1 MLASVWQLN
10 HQHQAQLSLSKPNQ
24 STKNWTNH
32 LTNVTNYSTR
42 GSLLFAI
49 LFTTYIQT
57 FRRIWRET
65 AGNIFSEMS
74 AALFRIERTRFCL
87 VERSKIKSGDP
98 CLLCKFDCFCGCALV
113 SETQFRYMRNV
124 ILLRSGYDQFT
135 LHNPSKSTAD
145 NIYVSAMCV
154 WSEAKNSSATERKRG
169 QTWVVLCQNDRETW
183 IKLGTTSLP
192 AWKPEGLTLNGM
204 VTDVCES
211 LWTAKMTFIPYLET
225 FLVIYISLIQ
235 RDTDT

>member
-1 MLASVWQLN
+1 
-10 HQHQAQLSLSKPNQ
+10 
-24 STKNWTNH
+24 
-32 LTNVTNYSTR
+32 
-42 GSLLFAI
+42 
-49 LFTTYIQT
+49 
-57 FRRIWRET
+57 
-65 AGNIFSEMS
+65 MS

-124 ILLRSGYDQFT
+124 ILLRSGYDQFA

-154 WSEAKNSSATERKRG
+154 WSEAKSSSATERKRG
-169 QTWVVLCQNDRETW
+169 QTLVVLCQNDRETW

-192 AWKPEGLTLNGM
+192 AWKPEGLSYWCLWIVVDSQN
-204 VTDVCES
+204 DIYS
-211 LWTAKMTFIPYLET
+211 LFRDISSYL
-225 FLVIYISLIQ
+225 YISNSTRYRYLKSSLIQ
-235 RDTDT
+235 LEIYF